1 MIDMAQTTLK
11 VTVLETV
18 QVEKEISLIVDEEL
32 ISTQDLMS
40 LLSEVSLDDEF
51 ANGIE
56 LIDSVERMISSE
68 ARLTISDCETVD
80 ERQFVEL
87 LDTRVE

>member
-1 MIDMAQTTLK
+1 MAQTTLK

-40 LLSEVSLDDEF
+40 LLSEVSIDDEF
-51 ANGIE
+51 ANGIA

-80 ERQFVEL
+80 ERKFVEI
-87 LDTRVE
+87 LDTRVV

>member
-1 MIDMAQTTLK
+1 MAQTTLK